1 MTATTLAQQL
11 TNVRAAIEKIETTV
25 QSITS
30 PDGRTTAFAR
40 LETLYKR
47 EISLINRIAR
57 SSGDDR
63 RVCEM

>member
-11 TNVRAAIEKIETTV
+11 ANVQAAIEKIETQV

-47 EISLINRIAR
+47 ETSILNRISR